1 MKESTNTVLKI
12 MAWLIVIL
20 VILFCALNAV
30 WVMLPEV
37 NVNVGWLVILP
48 FLGYR
53 LGKLIEGKKA
63 LETATRLMNW
73 E

>member
-1 MKESTNTVLKI
+1 MKDSTKSILKI
-12 MAWLIVIL
+12 MAWVVILL

-30 WVMLPEV
+30 WVMLPEKS
-37 NVNVGWLVILP
+37 VNVGWLFVLP

-53 LGKLIEGKKA
+53 LGKLTEGKKA
-63 LETATRLMNW
+63 LATASKLMNW